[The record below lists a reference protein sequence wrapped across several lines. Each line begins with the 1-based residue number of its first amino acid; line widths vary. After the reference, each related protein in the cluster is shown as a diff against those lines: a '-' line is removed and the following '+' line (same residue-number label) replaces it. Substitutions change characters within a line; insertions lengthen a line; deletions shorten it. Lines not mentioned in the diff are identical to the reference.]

1 MKLIV
6 IGNSMQRRALR
17 SRIEGSP
24 PEIVGEFDSL
34 ADARRAGVKADA
46 VVLELPDDRTEEDRF
61 PAAHLT
67 HRELDVLELLAEG
80 LPNKLIAGR
89 LRISDQTVKFHIASV
104 IGKLGASNRTEAV
117 RRAVRRGLLTL

>member
-6 IGNSMQRRALR
+6 IGNSTQRRMLR
-17 SRIEGSP
+17 SRIEHSP

-34 ADARRAGVKADA
+34 ADARRAGLKADA
-46 VVLELPDDRTEEDRF
+46 VVLELPEDRTGGDRF

-67 HRELDVLELLAEG
+67 HRELEVLELMAEG
-80 LPNKLIAGR
+80 LPNKLIAER
-89 LRISDQTVKFHIASV
+89 LGISDQTVKFHIASI

-117 RRAVRRGLLTL
+117 RRAVRRGLLAL